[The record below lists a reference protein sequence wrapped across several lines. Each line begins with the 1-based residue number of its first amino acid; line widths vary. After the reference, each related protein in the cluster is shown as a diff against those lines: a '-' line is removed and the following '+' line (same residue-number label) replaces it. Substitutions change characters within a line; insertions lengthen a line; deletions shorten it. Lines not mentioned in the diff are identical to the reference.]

1 MKLDYFKELGGWDCR
16 YEYVNHSLHDLMFR
30 VQADGGRLYDSQTD
44 ATTCNHFVD
53 KTGDHAPIYDA
64 QTFHDKPKFDAIYSV
79 PNAAA
84 NRIKIDLN
92 NWEQQPEVW
101 DRRFEKDDSGNLPES
116 YEALGY

>member
-16 YEYVNHSLHDLMFR
+16 YEYINHSLHDLMFR
-30 VQADGGRLYDSQTD
+30 VQADGGKLFDSETD

-64 QTFHDKPKFDAIYSV
+64 QTFFDKPQFDQIYSV
-79 PNAAA
+79 PNAAQS
-84 NRIKIDLN
+84 RIKIPLD
-92 NWEQQPEVW
+92 NWKQQPDVW
-101 DRRFEKDDSGNLPES
+101 ERRFKKDQKGELPTN